1 VFRAGQAV
9 VVDGAATRT
18 AIHAAVSGNRFSHPA
33 PARMTLILSAVL
45 VLLLGAAACA
55 LPLRNNT
62 RAAIGVGS
70 QAAATALVLATV
82 MPVLL
87 GGDTLLGELAWAYPV
102 GTLRVRLDALGA
114 FFLAWSLPMTLV
126 GSLYAVGYL
135 RPYFTTRRHLGVHF
149 ALLNLTSLS
158 FILVYTG
165 EHALIF
171 LLGWEIAALAAW
183 LLVIWDY
190 TNQKVRFAGFNYLVS
205 THIGL
210 IFLVAAVMILYTH
223 SQSWDLHTFGQ
234 WLGANPGAERN
245 LVFLLLVTSFGL
257 KSAFF
262 PFHSW
267 LPRAHAAAPAHVSAL
282 MSGVIHK
289 AGLYALMRF
298 ILLIGRPDEWMGWFL
313 IGFSALSAVIGALY
327 TVGQRDLKRLL
338 GYSSTEN
345 VGIAGIGLG
354 IGCLGLAWGDTTMV
368 ALGVAGGLLHVL
380 NHAFF
385 KCQLF
390 YAAGAVYQAAR
401 TVDMEKLGGISR
413 LMPWTALAFL
423 VGGVAISAL
432 PPLNGFT
439 SEFVIYSGL
448 FPGPAV
454 APWARVA
461 LCAGAALLAFVG
473 AVSALSI
480 TRAFGVVFLGTA
492 RDTSVRP
499 PAEVSGWMLWPMGL
513 HAAGVIVLGVA
524 PALGFMLVREPAAIA
539 VKLLPGAG
547 AAAALQPIADTL
559 GHIGLVSGLLAAAI
573 ALLLWGRRAFGGG
586 NPAAHVTWG
595 CGYGA
600 PNARMQYTGASF
612 STDFSARFGAVMVLL
627 RREKAPDGYFPTDGH
642 LITDC
647 VDAVERKLYT
657 VIRHGDDSAG
667 RLSEHLREDDPRVA
681 FAAALVALVA
691 GVALVAWAGGP
702 PR

>member
-1 VFRAGQAV
+1 M
-9 VVDGAATRT
+9 T
-18 AIHAAVSGNRFSHPA
+18 ALNAC
-33 PARMTLILSAVL
+33 VL
-45 VLLLGAAACA
+45 VLLLGAAACL
-55 LPLRNNT
+55 LPARNAA
-62 RAAIGVGS
+62 RAGIGVLTQGV
-70 QAAATALVLATV
+70 ATALVLVTV
-82 MPVLL
+82 VPVLL
-87 GGDTLLGELAWAYPV
+87 GADPIAGELAWAYPV

-114 FFLAWSLPMTLV
+114 FFLAWSLPMTLL
-126 GSLYAVGYL
+126 GSLYAAGYL
-135 RPYFTTRRHLGVHF
+135 RPFFESKRHLGVHY

-158 FILVYTG
+158 FVLVYTG

-210 IFLVAAVMILYTH
+210 IFLVAGFMILYTH
-223 SQSWDLHTFGQ
+223 AASWDLGTFGQ
-234 WLGANPGAERN
+234 WLKANAGSERN
-245 LVFLLLVTSFGL
+245 LIFLLLVTSFGL

-289 AGLYALMRF
+289 AGLYALVRF
-298 ILLIGRPDEWMGWFL
+298 MFLIGKPDEWMGWFL

-345 VGIAGIGLG
+345 VGIAGIGFG
-354 IGCLGLAWGDTTMV
+354 IGCLGLAWGNAALV
-368 ALGVAGGLLHVL
+368 ALGFAGGLLHVL

-390 YAAGAVYQAAR
+390 YAAGAVYQATH
-401 TVDMEKLGGISR
+401 TVDMEKLGGLSR
-413 LMPWTALAFL
+413 LMPWTTLSFL
-423 VGGVAISAL
+423 LGGVAICAL

-448 FPGPAV
+448 FNGEPIGA
-454 APWARVA
+454 WAKVA
-461 LCAGAALLAFVG
+461 LCAGGAVLAFVG

-480 TRAFGVVFLGTA
+480 MRAFGVVFLGA
-492 RDTSVRP
+492 PRDADVPHAT
-499 PAEVSGWMLWPMGL
+499 EVSRWMLLPMGV
-513 HAAGVIVLGVA
+513 HALGVIALGVMPVLG
-524 PALGFMLVREPAAIA
+524 LMLVQGPVELA
-539 VKLLPGAG
+539 L
-547 AAAALQPIADTL
+547 AALPTPQVDVLQPLADTL
-559 GHIGLVSGLLAAAI
+559 TRIGMISGALALSIGLLIWWRAKAASAPV
-573 ALLLWGRRAFGGG
+573 AR
-586 NPAAHVTWG
+586 HVTWG

-600 PNARMQYTGASF
+600 PNTRMAYTGSSF
-612 STDFSARFGAVMVLL
+612 SSDFIARFKGVMVML
-627 RREKAPDGYFPTDGH
+627 RRQKAPAGYFPTDGY

-647 VDAVERKLYT
+647 VDAVERRLFS
-657 VIRHGDDSAG
+657 VIGHGDTSASD
-667 RLSEHLREDDPRVA
+667 LSSKLREDDPRVA
-681 FAAALVALVA
+681 FAAALIAIVLIA
-691 GVALVAWAGGP
+691 GVVVLAGGP
-702 PR
+702 LR